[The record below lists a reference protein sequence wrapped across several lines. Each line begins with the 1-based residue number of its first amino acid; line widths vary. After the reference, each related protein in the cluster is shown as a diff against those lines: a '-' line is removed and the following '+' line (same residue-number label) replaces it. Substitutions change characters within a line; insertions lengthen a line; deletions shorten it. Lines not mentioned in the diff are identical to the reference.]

1 MELFGFNQPK
11 KPDPVLI
18 QGIVLFIFAN
28 FDNNIIIISTS
39 REKEKV
45 IIISKDTRSC

>member
-28 FDNNIIIISTS
+28 FDNNNIISTS

-45 IIISKDTRSC
+45 IIISKDTWCC

>member
-28 FDNNIIIISTS
+28 FDNNIIISTS